1 MYIIVGNFF
10 NTELMTRT
18 LLSRKSLLFFFCIFT
33 SALFY
38 AQVGINTT
46 SPGSGAML
54 DVTSTN
60 KGILIPRVALTSTAS
75 SSPITPAPTTS
86 LLVYN
91 TATSGSG
98 ATAVTP
104 GFYFWSGSAWIAML
118 GNDWKQNGNAGTTPA
133 TNFVGTTD
141 NSDLS
146 FRTNNTEQ
154 FRITDNGRLR
164 ANTDGTSTTPAFSWA
179 GDTDTGFF
187 RSNNDE
193 FSITTNGTSQ
203 FTVDGSGNIRVNSA
217 GTAANPTFGWSGDPN
232 KGFYSPAADQFG
244 MVTNGTERFRIPNT
258 NQVHAMAQGTN
269 AAPFYS
275 WSADSDS
282 GIWSSGADRLNLTAG
297 GLEFIELSETANDE
311 LIINDSEADMN
322 TRIAT
327 SGATNALFVDGAN
340 NNVGLGTGTPNN
352 SAQLEMT
359 DTDRGI
365 LINRVALSS
374 RTNASP
380 VSSPAAGLLVYNTA
394 SANSGD
400 NEVLPGF
407 YYWDGGQW
415 VAMGGTGGRDW
426 SLAGNAGTDP
436 VSYFIGTTDATD
448 FVIRTDDTE
457 RARVLDNGAVGI
469 GSLPY
474 TNVGLR
480 VNVPA
485 FPFGLVAETNGAGA
499 SVWGSDIGSGIGV
512 RGENLGTGI
521 GLYGYAANSHGAYTY
536 TTYTGGA
543 FLIGGIQAWGGGAN
557 GANGV
562 LAVSDQPAF
571 SASNMGLRAVSGSTT
586 SISSTQIM
594 NVGVNTNA
602 TDLALYALTEYPMS
616 SSSSIEAARFQTNYT
631 GSAINSDARD
641 ARAQL
646 AGYTNSSLVGG
657 GNMYYGGYFYSGG
670 SSSNSSYAYAGAR
683 YNNTNY
689 KIIGNG
695 AVSTIVEDRN
705 GDKKVMFAPEAP
717 EVLLEDYGT
726 GRLVNGTA
734 TISIDPIL
742 MNNIVVDQ
750 SHPLK
755 VFIQLEGDCN
765 GVYVTNKSAS
775 GFTVKELQNGTSN
788 VSFSYHIV
796 ANRKSVTGRSMNENS
811 NYSEL
816 RFPDAPDALNSDTLE
831 SKPIKKY
838 VPEND
843 SLVTASAGGSKR

>member
-1 MYIIVGNFF
+1 
-10 NTELMTRT
+10 MTRT
-18 LLSRKSLLFFFCIFT
+18 LLTQKSLLFIFCIFT

-98 ATAVTP
+98 TTAVIP
-104 GFYFWSGSAWIAML
+104 GFYFWSGSAWIPML
-118 GNDWKQNGNAGTTPA
+118 GNDWKQNGNFGTTPA
-133 TNFVGTTD
+133 NNFVGTVD
-141 NSDLS
+141 NTDLS
-146 FRTNNTEQ
+146 FRTDNTEQ
-154 FRITDNGRLR
+154 FRITASGRLR
-164 ANTDGTSTTPAFSWA
+164 ANTDGTSTLPTFSWA
-179 GDTDTGFF
+179 TDTDTGFF
-187 RSNNDE
+187 LSNSDE
-193 FSITTNGTSQ
+193 FSIATNGTNQ
-203 FTVDGSGNIRVNSA
+203 FTVDNNGNLRVNST
-217 GTAANPTFGWSGDPN
+217 GTSPDPTFAWSGDPDT
-232 KGFYSPAADQFG
+232 GFYSPAADQFG
-244 MVTNGTERFRIPNT
+244 MVTNGTERFRIPDT
-258 NQVHAMAQGTN
+258 EQVHAMAQGTN
-269 AAPFYS
+269 ALPFYS
-275 WSADSDS
+275 WSADPDT
-282 GIWSSGADRLNLTAG
+282 GIWQNNTDRLNLTAG
-297 GLEFIELSETANDE
+297 GLEFLELSETANDE
-311 LIINDSEADMN
+311 LIVNNTNADMN

-327 SGATNALFVDGAN
+327 SGENNTLFVDGAN
-340 NNVGLGTGTPNN
+340 DNIGLGTGTPNN

-359 DTDRGI
+359 DSDRGI

-374 RTNASP
+374 RNNASP
-380 VSSPAAGLLVYNTA
+380 VTSPANGLLIYNTA

-407 YYWDGGQW
+407 YYWNGSAW
-415 VAMGGTGGRDW
+415 IAMGGTGGRDW
-426 SLAGNAGTDP
+426 SLEGNAGTDP
-436 VSYFIGTTDATD
+436 NTYFIGTTDATD
-448 FVIRTDDTE
+448 FIIRTDNTE
-457 RARVLDNGAVGI
+457 RARVLNNGAVGI

-474 TNVGLR
+474 ANVGLR
-480 VNVPA
+480 VNVPT

-499 SVWGSDIGSGIGV
+499 SVWGADSGSGIGV
-512 RGENLGTGI
+512 RGENTGTGI
-521 GLYGYAANSHGAYTY
+521 GLFGYAANSHGAYTY

-562 LAVSDQPAF
+562 LAVSDQQAT

-602 TDLALYALTEYPMS
+602 TDLALYALTEFPMQ

-646 AGYTNSSLVGG
+646 AGYTNSSQIGG

-695 AVSTIVEDRN
+695 AVSTIVEDTN
-705 GDKKVMFAPEAP
+705 GDKKVMFASEAP

-726 GRLVNGTA
+726 GRLANGTA
-734 TISIDPIL
+734 NISIDPIL
-742 MNNIVVDQ
+742 TNNILVDQ

-765 GVYVTNKSAS
+765 GVYVTNKSAT
-775 GFTVKELQNGTSN
+775 GFTVKELQNGNSN

-796 ANRKSVTGRSMNENS
+796 ANRKNETGRSVNENS
-811 NYSEL
+811 NYSDL
-816 RFPDAPDALNSDTLE
+816 RFPDAPDALDADTLD

-838 VPEND
+838 VPKND
-843 SLVTASAGGSKR
+843 AMLTASSGSQKK

>member
-1 MYIIVGNFF
+1 
-10 NTELMTRT
+10 MTRT
-18 LLSRKSLLFFFCIFT
+18 LLPRKSLLFFFCIFT

-104 GFYFWSGSAWIAML
+104 GFYFWSGSTWIAML
-118 GNDWKQNGNAGTTPA
+118 GNDWKQSGNTGTSPA

-141 NSDLS
+141 NADLS

-154 FRITDNGRLR
+154 FRLTANGRLR
-164 ANTDGTSTTPAFSWA
+164 ANTDGTSTLPAFSWA

-187 RSNNDE
+187 RSNNNE

-203 FTVDGSGNIRVNSA
+203 FTIDGSGNLRVNSG

-244 MVTNGTERFRIPNT
+244 MVTNGTERFRIPNA

-269 AAPFYS
+269 ALPFYS
-275 WSADSDS
+275 WNADPNT
-282 GIWSSGADRLNLTAG
+282 GIWQSNSDRLNLTAG

-311 LIINDSEADMN
+311 LIVNDTNADMN

-327 SGATNALFVDGAN
+327 SGDNNTLFVDGAN
-340 NNVGLGTGTPNN
+340 DNIGLGTGTPNN

-365 LINRVALSS
+365 LINRVALTS
-374 RTNASP
+374 RTNNSPVASP
-380 VSSPAAGLLVYNTA
+380 ATGLLIYNTA

-415 VAMGGTGGRDW
+415 IAMGGTGGRDW
-426 SLAGNAGTDP
+426 SLEGNAGTDP

-474 TNVGLR
+474 NNVGLR

-499 SVWGSDIGSGIGV
+499 SVWGTDSGTGIGV
-512 RGENLGTGI
+512 RGENTGTGI

-562 LAVSDQPAF
+562 LAVSDQPAV

-616 SSSSIEAARFQTNYT
+616 ASSSIEAARFQTNYT
-631 GSAINSDARD
+631 GSAIDSDARD
-641 ARAQL
+641 TRAQL

-695 AVSTIVEDRN
+695 TVSTIVEDRN

-734 TISIDPIL
+734 IITIDPIL
-742 MNNIVVDQ
+742 TNNIVVDER
-750 SHPLK
+750 HPLK

-765 GVYVTNKSAS
+765 GVYVTNKSAT
-775 GFTVKELQNGTSN
+775 GFTVKELQYGTSN

-796 ANRKSVTGRSMNENS
+796 ANRKNETGRSVNENS
-811 NYSEL
+811 NYSDL
-816 RFPDAPDALNSDTLE
+816 RFPDAPDALDADTLD

-838 VPEND
+838 VPKD
-843 SLVTASAGGSKR
+843 DAMLTASAGSQKK